1 MSASWRAVGE
11 FVLLK
16 KDNQENEMGIIID
29 THYCVK
35 SIGDTVPLRL
45 NRNDMVVV
53 NDGAT
58 ITPLTPSNRLN
69 LFIVHYKDL
78 VAKDAA
84 EELSH
89 VGDAMHDDFI

>member
-16 KDNQENEMGIIID
+16 KDNEVNEMGLIID

-78 VAKDAA
+78 VARDVA
-84 EELSH
+84 EELSY
-89 VGDAMHDDFI
+89 VGGSMHDDLF